1 MGGRARAAGHA
12 PLTAAPPSAAPDTRI
27 DASDFREPPLESV
40 VTREAA
46 VIKTAGRVFEVLEY
60 LREVRRHVTVRE
72 VSERLGYPLSSAQ
85 VLMKSIATL
94 GYLRYDRG
102 TRAYFATPMLARLG
116 DWVLDALHQ
125 GGDLFGVLEAVARDT
140 GLTTILAVE
149 NDIYAQYVHVI
160 LGGQSIQFN
169 VQPGT
174 RRVLCMSGLG
184 WAMLATRTDGEIA
197 RVIQRTNARL
207 GSGGQRVDAAYVM
220 AQVGE
225 TRARG
230 YAFSRGVVT
239 EGVGIIALALP
250 PGPASNRGLP
260 GERLAVGVGGLIERL
275 DANRDVIVRAIRE
288 QIFAAAVD
296 RTP

>member
-1 MGGRARAAGHA
+1 
-12 PLTAAPPSAAPDTRI
+12 
-27 DASDFREPPLESV
+27 
-40 VTREAA
+40 
-46 VIKTAGRVFEVLEY
+46 
-60 LREVRRHVTVRE
+60 
-72 VSERLGYPLSSAQ
+72 
-85 VLMKSIATL
+85 
-94 GYLRYDRG
+94 
-102 TRAYFATPMLARLG
+102 
-116 DWVLDALHQ
+116 
-125 GGDLFGVLEAVARDT
+125 
-140 GLTTILAVE
+140 
-149 NDIYAQYVHVI
+149 
-160 LGGQSIQFN
+160 
-169 VQPGT
+169 
-174 RRVLCMSGLG
+174 
-184 WAMLATRTDGEIA
+184 MLATRTDAEIA